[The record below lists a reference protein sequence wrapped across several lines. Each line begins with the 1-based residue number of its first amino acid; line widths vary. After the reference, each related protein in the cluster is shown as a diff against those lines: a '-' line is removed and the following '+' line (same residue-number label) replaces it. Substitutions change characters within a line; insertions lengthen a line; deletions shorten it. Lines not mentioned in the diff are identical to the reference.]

1 MRPLHPAADDYG
13 SRLGTADSVCTNL
26 PRREKS
32 KCFPLACSLQCP
44 SPGMTDKPR
53 IVIALPDPNEA
64 AMVADW
70 LSLEGYDPVPR
81 WTASSAA
88 DEMRARPFD
97 LLIADSNFVYRD
109 RLCAKGRA
117 RNARTPTVVIGHSD
131 TVPPNE
137 GAAQTMLLRRP
148 IERAILVCYISMA
161 LLDGRPMR
169 RSPRKAVHRL
179 DAFVAGLP
187 TRIIDVSHEGVR
199 LEVPDRRRLTLPA
212 LFQMRVLHADVA
224 VTVQTIWTRP
234 SPGRDTMTWLGGSLS
249 LNRPAAAQAW
259 RSFVDSVPIVGE
271 SSRAATTEPLR
282 AAHWS

>member
-1 MRPLHPAADDYG
+1 MFLAGTLAARPG
-13 SRLGTADSVCTNL
+13 R
-26 PRREKS
+26 
-32 KCFPLACSLQCP
+32 
-44 SPGMTDKPR
+44 GMIDKLR
-53 IVIALPDPNEA
+53 IVIALPDPHEA

-70 LSLEGYDPVPR
+70 LLMDGYDPVPR
-81 WTASSAA
+81 WTTSSAA

-109 RLCAKGRA
+109 RLFTKGRA
-117 RNARTPTVVIGHSD
+117 RNARTPTVVIGNAD
-131 TVPPNE
+131 TVPPTE
-137 GAAQTMLLRRP
+137 VAGAQTMVLTRP

-169 RSPRKAVHRL
+169 RSPRKAVLRL

-199 LEVPDRRRLTLPA
+199 LEVPDKRRLTLPA

-234 SPGRDTMTWLGGSLS
+234 SPGRDTMTWLGGALS

-259 RSFVDSVPIVGE
+259 RSFVDSVPLVGE
-271 SSRAATTEPLR
+271 SNPVATAGPLPLP
-282 AAHWS
+282 HWS